1 MLKWVGE
8 LIAALIDK
16 NQHIQIQLDN
26 VVAA

>member
-16 NQHIQIQLDN
+16 NQYIQIQLDN
-26 VVAA
+26 IVAA